1 MTEQKAQ
8 TSFRAKENCDLYCLT
23 KKEFDVVLDH
33 FPEVRE
39 KLMEEAIE
47 SMEREADYQR
57 LFEERPRPESSKAKE
72 SMPTLLFKPEEGVP
86 LRVKW
91 NSVRKHIFRS
101 DDLFIRYFNKFSV
114 TALRLVS
121 VMLILYQPTFYRFLP
136 VFYPLHYILE
146 FIFILDLI
154 IRLRVGFLDKFG
166 QSHHKFSCASQHKK
180 MANK

>member
-1 MTEQKAQ
+1 MVNRSGRILGEVAFLTEQKAQ

-57 LFEERPRPESSKAKE
+57 LFEERPRPPTAEKGKE
-72 SMPTLLFKPEEGVP
+72 SMPSLLFKPEETVH
-86 LRVKW
+86 LKIKW
-91 NSVRKHIFRS
+91 RAARKHIFRS
-101 DDLFIRYFNKFSV
+101 DDLFVRYFNKFTV
-114 TALRLVS
+114 TVLRLVS

-146 FIFILDLI
+146 FIFILDLV
-154 IRLRVGFLDKFG
+154 IRLRVGFLDKYG
-166 QSHHKFSCASQHKK
+166 T
-180 MANK
+180 